1 MHTPIYHYA
10 CCQLLVTFL
19 FHLLR
24 EWEIL
29 LAEMMKLSEKVI
41 RIKKVFFS
49 KKKFWIS
56 SWYGVLDLKDKT

>member
-10 CCQLLVTFL
+10 CHQLLVTFL

-29 LAEMMKLSEKVI
+29 LGEMMKLSEKVI

-49 KKKFWIS
+49 KKSFGFQAGMECWI
-56 SWYGVLDLKDKT
+56 